1 MSDRYIT
8 QSRNLVGK
16 RYLHVKSRLV
26 IVAHRFPAMFPH
38 KLPNSII
45 AALCFCI
52 VVNTFGP
59 LARAQK
65 KKAPVEATP
74 PPVNEQFKF
83 GEVDL
88 EVLKQADLLDVKL
101 ERDGLVLVDEAPNA
115 YLRRIGQSLIPPGLA
130 LEKVTWRFRALR
142 DPQPNAFALPNG
154 SIYVTT
160 GLMTLIDNESQL
172 AAVLAH
178 ELTHVMRRHT
188 YLENRSM
195 RKKFLTINVMTMVG
209 SMAPLS
215 AVGAVIM
222 AVTTIAPFIM
232 VATIYGYSRDLERE
246 ADLKG
251 IDMMISAEYAP
262 EEMVNVMKLL
272 DKDLEGENI
281 RLFYNDHPAL
291 DERIKYMSS
300 YLGGR
305 ADKVT
310 HQMELNRERAAYF
323 RSVEPV
329 MRHDIQLA
337 INAGR
342 ARSAVYL
349 AQRLVDSKADS
360 ENLFWLAESYRA
372 LGPRAPQLTEKEL
385 TNSAKK
391 DASKKR
397 EKRTFEEEERELLA
411 TPAGQENWQKHQ
423 QLAEDLYK
431 RALNAENPT
440 PVAHRGLG
448 MLYEKLGRRSDAAAE
463 YEKYLELSPA
473 AGDRQRIQRRIET
486 LKEKTQ

>member
-1 MSDRYIT
+1 MTKVIISGAHLAV
-8 QSRNLVGK
+8 NLSV
-16 RYLHVKSRLV
+16 
-26 IVAHRFPAMFPH
+26 MFPR
-38 KLPNSII
+38 KPRKSII
-45 AALCFCI
+45 AALCFCLVLTSLAPI
-52 VVNTFGP
+52 
-59 LARAQK
+59 ARAQK
-65 KKAPVEATP
+65 KTAPVEATP

-83 GEVDL
+83 GDVDM
-88 EVLKQADLLDVKL
+88 EVLEQADLLDVRL
-101 ERDGLVLVDEAPNA
+101 ERDGLVLADEAANA
-115 YLRRIGQSLIPPGLA
+115 YLRRVGKSLIPQGLT
-130 LEKVTWRFRALR
+130 LERVKWNFRALR

-160 GLMTLIDNESQL
+160 GLMTLVDNESQL

-188 YLENRSM
+188 YVQNRSL
-195 RKKFLTINVMTMVG
+195 RKKFLTMNVMAAIG
-209 SMAPLS
+209 AYAPGGI
-215 AVGAVIM
+215 VGAVIM
-222 AVTTIAPFIM
+222 AVTTVAPFIM
-232 VATIYGYSRDLERE
+232 MATMYGYSRDLERE

-272 DKDLEGENI
+272 NKDFEGENI
-281 RLFYNDHPAL
+281 RLFYNDHPSL
-291 DERIKYMSS
+291 DERIKYMSG

-305 ADKVT
+305 ADTVT
-310 HQMELNRERAAYF
+310 HQMELNRERTAYF
-323 RSVEPV
+323 KNMESV
-329 MRHDIQLA
+329 MRHDLQLS

-349 AQRLVDSKADS
+349 AQRLVDFQADS

-397 EKRTFEEEERELLA
+397 EKRTLEEEERELLA
-411 TPAGQENWQKHQ
+411 TPGGQENWQKHQ
-423 QLAEDLYK
+423 QLSEDFYK
-431 RALNAENPT
+431 RSLSAENPL

-448 MLYEKLGRRSDAAAE
+448 MLYEKLGRGSDAVGE
-463 YEKYLELSPA
+463 YEKYLELAPA
-473 AGDRQRIQRRIET
+473 AIDRERIQRRIT
-486 LKEKTQ
+486 VLKEKAK

>member
-1 MSDRYIT
+1 
-8 QSRNLVGK
+8 
-16 RYLHVKSRLV
+16 
-26 IVAHRFPAMFPH
+26 MFPH
-38 KLPNSII
+38 KPKNPIV

-52 VVNTFGP
+52 VFTALGP
-59 LARAQK
+59 IAPAQK
-65 KKAPVEATP
+65 KTAPVEATP

-88 EVLKQADLLDVKL
+88 EMLEQADLLDVRL
-101 ERDGLVLVDEAPNA
+101 QRDGLVLADEATNA
-115 YLRRIGQSLIPPGLA
+115 YLRRVGISLIPQGLT
-130 LEKVTWRFRALR
+130 LEKVTWRFHALR

-172 AAVLAH
+172 AAIIAH

-188 YLENRSM
+188 YLQNRSL
-195 RKKFLTINVMTMVG
+195 RKKFLTINVMTAVG

-215 AVGAVIM
+215 VVGAVIM
-222 AVTTIAPFIM
+222 AVTTVAPFIM
-232 VATIYGYSRDLERE
+232 IATIYGYSRDLERE

-251 IDMMISAEYAP
+251 VDMMISAEYSP

-272 DKDLEGENI
+272 DKDIEGENI

-291 DERIKYMSS
+291 GERIKYLSS
-300 YLGGR
+300 YLGAR
-305 ADKVT
+305 ADRVT

-323 RSVEPV
+323 RNMESV

-349 AQRLVDSKADS
+349 AQRLVDFEADS

-372 LGPRAPQLTEKEL
+372 LGPRTQQLTEKDL

-397 EKRTFEEEERELLA
+397 ERRTIEEEERELLA
-411 TPAGQENWQKHQ
+411 TPEGQENSQKHQ
-423 QLAEDLYK
+423 QMAEDLYK
-431 RALNAENPT
+431 RALNTENPA

-448 MLYEKLGRRSDAAAE
+448 MLYEKLGRGSDAVVE
-463 YEKYLELSPA
+463 YEKYVELSPTA
-473 AGDRQRIQRRIET
+473 IDRGRIQKRIEA
-486 LKEKTQ
+486 LKEKLK

>member
-1 MSDRYIT
+1 
-8 QSRNLVGK
+8 
-16 RYLHVKSRLV
+16 
-26 IVAHRFPAMFPH
+26 MFPH
-38 KLPNSII
+38 KLTKSIV

-52 VVNTFGP
+52 VFTSLGP
-59 LARAQK
+59 IALAQK
-65 KKAPVEATP
+65 KTAPVEATP

-83 GEVDL
+83 GDVDL
-88 EVLKQADLLDVKL
+88 EILNQADLLDVRL
-101 ERDGLVLVDEAPNA
+101 ERDGLVLVDEATNA
-115 YLRRIGQSLIPPGLA
+115 YLYRIGRSLIPQGLT
-130 LEKVTWRFRALR
+130 LERVKWKFRAVR

-160 GLMTLIDNESQL
+160 GLMALIDNESQL
-172 AAVLAH
+172 AAVIAH

-188 YLENRSM
+188 YLQNRSL
-195 RKKFLTINVMTMVG
+195 RKKFLTINVMAAVG

-215 AVGAVIM
+215 VVGAVIM
-222 AVTTIAPFIM
+222 AVTTVAPFIM
-232 VATIYGYSRDLERE
+232 IATIYGYSRDLERE

-272 DKDLEGENI
+272 NKDIEGENI

-323 RSVEPV
+323 RNMESV

-349 AQRLVDSKADS
+349 AERLLDFHADS

-372 LGPRAPQLTEKEL
+372 LGPRTQQLTEKEL

-391 DASKKR
+391 DALKNR
-397 EKRTFEEEERELLA
+397 EKRTIEEEERELLA

-423 QLAEDLYK
+423 QMAEDLYK
-431 RALNAENPT
+431 RALNAENPV

-448 MLYEKLGRRSDAAAE
+448 MLYEKLGRGNDAAAE
-463 YEKYLELSPA
+463 YEKYLELSPTA
-473 AGDRQRIQRRIET
+473 IDRGRIQKRIEA
-486 LKEKTQ
+486 LKEKLK